1 MPESLSPS
9 EAKLTCSSMFRI
21 IGASPRAAVESAAM
35 SHRAIDVHSHYFPRS
50 FLDLIE
56 KHGPAHGFEYKTVEG
71 KGPQF
76 KHGHLVTGPVGPK
89 FVDLDARLEAMDEQG
104 VEAHAL
110 SLSQPMVYWAPGSLA
125 QALSETYNDALARAH
140 ERHPK
145 RLVGLATLPM
155 HEPALALREVER
167 ATKLPGV
174 RGFYVATQVL
184 GKDLSDAAL
193 FQVFERIEASGLP
206 LFLHPVEVIGHQR
219 LGPYYLT
226 NLLGNPFESAI
237 AAAHLIFGG
246 VLDRIPRLVVCLPH
260 AGGAFPW
267 LVGRLHRGWEKREDL
282 KRIERGPVEYL
293 RRFYYDT
300 IGYSDHVIDYLAR
313 VIGADRVLMGSD
325 YCFPIAYEKPVE
337 VVTAHPRL
345 DAEQKKQIVDG
356 NARRLLKL

>member
-1 MPESLSPS
+1 
-9 EAKLTCSSMFRI
+9 
-21 IGASPRAAVESAAM
+21 M
-35 SHRAIDVHSHYFPRS
+35 SRHAHRAIDVHSHYFPQS

-56 KHGPAHGFEYKTVEG
+56 KHGPSHGFEYGIVEG

-89 FVDLDARLEAMDEQG
+89 FIDLDTRLHAMDEQG
-104 VEAHAL
+104 VEVQAL
-110 SLSQPMVYWAPGSLA
+110 SLSQPMVYWAKGSLGQRA
-125 QALSETYNDALARAH
+125 SETYNDALARAH
-140 ERHPK
+140 ESKPK

-155 HEPALALREVER
+155 HEPDLAIREVER
-167 ATKLPGV
+167 AAALPGI

-184 GKDLSDAAL
+184 GKDLSDQVFL
-193 FQVFERIEASGLP
+193 PVFERIEASGLP

-219 LGPYYLT
+219 LSSYYLT

-246 VLDRIPRLVVCLPH
+246 VLDRLPKLVVCLPH
-260 AGGAFPW
+260 SGGAFPW
-267 LVGRLHRGWEKREDL
+267 LVGRLNRGWEKRADL
-282 KRIERGPVEYL
+282 KHTKQAPVDYL

-300 IGYSDHVIDYLAR
+300 VGYSDHVLTYLVE

-337 VVTAHPRL
+337 IVTAHPRL
-345 DAEQKKQIVDG
+345 DDTAKRSIVDG
-356 NARRLLKL
+356 NARRLLNL

>member
-1 MPESLSPS
+1 
-9 EAKLTCSSMFRI
+9 
-21 IGASPRAAVESAAM
+21 M
-35 SHRAIDVHSHYFPRS
+35 SQHAHHAIDVHSHYFPQS

-56 KHGPAHGFEYKTVEG
+56 KHGPAHGFEYKMVEG

-89 FVDLDARLEAMDEQG
+89 FVDLDARIQVMDEQG
-104 VEAHAL
+104 VEVHAL
-110 SLSQPMVYWAPGSLA
+110 SLSQPMVYWAPGHLA
-125 QALSETYNDALARAH
+125 QRLSETYNDALSAAH
-140 ERHPK
+140 ERYPK

-155 HEPALALREVER
+155 HEPTLALKEVER

-174 RGFYVATQVL
+174 RGFYVATQIL
-184 GKDLSDAAL
+184 GKDLS
-193 FQVFERIEASGLP
+193 EASGLP

-219 LGPYYLT
+219 LAAYYLT

-246 VLDRIPRLVVCLPH
+246 VLDRLPKLVVCLPH
-260 AGGAFPW
+260 SGGAFPW
-267 LVGRLHRGWEKREDL
+267 LVGRLNRGWEKRADL
-282 KRIERGPVEYL
+282 KHIKQAPVGYL

-300 IGYSDHVIDYLAR
+300 VGYSDHVLQYLVD

-337 VVTAHPRL
+337 IVTAHPRL
-345 DAEQKKQIVDG
+345 DAEQKRKIVDE
-356 NARRLLKL
+356 NARRLLRL